1 MIVISPNK
9 TKNENKYICPTEG
22 CNLIPEI
29 ISTHTELGLIVLK
42 CNKGHENKI
51 DVEDYLNFLKN
62 NKRINPQGDNIE
74 NQDETKVLHSHEVIS
89 NKINL
94 ISKIIQTHQQI
105 LETQENYPEN
115 YYHNQNIINVAG
127 FIEKENTAI
136 IDFEE
141 NNQMKTMMIDDVIQE
156 IEEKRKKEN
165 EIIKTLEKNY
175 YIKLDK
181 KKYFDEELNLELQMS
196 DNSTKYLKLEDEGFK
211 LLSKIIFKRLI
222 SLNLS
227 NNAIRDIT
235 PLNDMLLPHLEMIDL
250 SKNKIV
256 DITPVAELASEYLS
270 EIYLQNNQIGDLNPF
285 LDSDFPYLETLRVDG
300 NEIAIKKDSFKEVSL
315 KFGKIMMSKPKKWDD
330 LAKKYNFYID
340 GKTEQIKPEDYLN
353 SKKIDL
359 SSKKEKN
366 ILIDL
371 CPLII
376 YPNKIEYLYLDDN
389 KIEDASLLKRT
400 PLYNLVH
407 LDLSLNFITNI
418 KFLNIMCFKC
428 KELKRLFLNDNKIND
443 ISLFSKLD
451 KETKNGFMGN
461 LDSLTLKHNCLNIND
476 NNTKDILDKLIH
488 TKDLAFD
495 YKSKD
500 LKADEDDNNSDNNT
514 SENND
519 NENDNIDSDQN

>member
-51 DVEDYLNFLKN
+51 DVDDYLNFLKN
-62 NKRINPQGDNIE
+62 NKHINPQGDNIE
-74 NQDETKVLHSHEVIS
+74 NQDETKVLNSHEIIS

-196 DNSTKYLKLEDEGFK
+196 DNSTKYKKLKDEGFK

-235 PLNDMLLPHLEMIDL
+235 P
-250 SKNKIV
+250 
-256 DITPVAELASEYLS
+256 
-270 EIYLQNNQIGDLNPF
+270 
-285 LDSDFPYLETLRVDG
+285 
-300 NEIAIKKDSFKEVSL
+300 
-315 KFGKIMMSKPKKWDD
+315 
-330 LAKKYNFYID
+330 
-340 GKTEQIKPEDYLN
+340 
-353 SKKIDL
+353 
-359 SSKKEKN
+359 
-366 ILIDL
+366 
-371 CPLII
+371 
-376 YPNKIEYLYLDDN
+376 
-389 KIEDASLLKRT
+389 
-400 PLYNLVH
+400 
-407 LDLSLNFITNI
+407 
-418 KFLNIMCFKC
+418 
-428 KELKRLFLNDNKIND
+428 
-443 ISLFSKLD
+443 
-451 KETKNGFMGN
+451 
-461 LDSLTLKHNCLNIND
+461 
-476 NNTKDILDKLIH
+476 
-488 TKDLAFD
+488 
-495 YKSKD
+495 
-500 LKADEDDNNSDNNT
+500 
-514 SENND
+514 
-519 NENDNIDSDQN
+519 